1 MLKPVGGVYGKP
13 MSRMAGKSLPLD
25 RTVLEQI
32 GKILVDSVVLEA
44 RKDFAK
50 QRKVPHGP
58 VGLPDTE
65 DFFKSF
71 SYQISGK
78 STVEVVSTWP
88 FIKQVTEG
96 RDPFRMEWLTQQ
108 NGVNVVP
115 LIDKT
120 GQVIFRMAP
129 LNLGHAWIHPGFARH
144 TFIQR
149 GIRKGREKAMKI
161 LADEAM
167 KAVLA
172 SDLLR

>member
-13 MSRMAGKSLPLD
+13 MSRMVGKPIPLD
-25 RTVLEQI
+25 RSVFEKI
-32 GKILVDSVVLEA
+32 GEILVESVVTEA

-50 QRKVPHGP
+50 QRKTPGAP
-58 VGLPDTE
+58 VGLPDSA

-71 SYQISGK
+71 SYRLVGK
-78 STVEVVSTWP
+78 STLEVVSTWP

-96 RDPFRMEWLTQQ
+96 RDPFRMDWLTGQ

-129 LNLGHAWIHPGFARH
+129 LNLGNAWIHPGFARH

-149 GIRKGREKAMKI
+149 GIRKGREKAMQL
-161 LADEAM
+161 LAEEAR
-167 KAVLA
+167 KV
-172 SDLLR
+172 LLRGDILR

>member
-1 MLKPVGGVYGKP
+1 MLKHVGGVYGKP
-13 MSRMAGKSLPLD
+13 MSKMVGKPIPLE
-25 RTVLEQI
+25 REVFHKI
-32 GKILVDSVVLEA
+32 GKILVESVVTEA

-50 QRKVPHGP
+50 QRKVPKAP
-58 VGLPDTE
+58 VGIPDTE

-71 SYQISGK
+71 SYQVVGK

-88 FIKQVTEG
+88 FIKQITEG
-96 RDPFRMEWLTQQ
+96 RDPFRMDWLTQQ

-129 LNLGHAWIHPGFARH
+129 LNLGHAWIHPGFAKH

-149 GIRKGREKAMKI
+149 GIRKGREQAMRI
-161 LADEAM
+161 LAEEAR
-167 KAVLA
+167 KAVL
-172 SDLLR
+172 SGDLLR